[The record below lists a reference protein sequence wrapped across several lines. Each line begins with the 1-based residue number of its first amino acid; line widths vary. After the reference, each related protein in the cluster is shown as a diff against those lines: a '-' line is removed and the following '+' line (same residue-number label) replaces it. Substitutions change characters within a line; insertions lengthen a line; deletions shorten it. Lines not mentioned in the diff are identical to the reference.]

1 MRPLAALTALLCLA
15 ACDERTPADRPAAAA
30 SNEAAAPAPAVKS
43 KTVPAAFQGVWAAT
57 MKDCDKPA
65 ETRLEITAE
74 RLRFYE
80 SSGPVASV
88 EASGPNEILVV
99 VPLTGEG
106 ATSQRS
112 FRYRLLGDGD
122 RLFDVRN
129 GLERARCPTA

>member
-1 MRPLAALTALLCLA
+1 MKALAALTALLCLA
-15 ACDERTPADRPAAAA
+15 ACGEQAPPAQGGGSKAADVPAV
-30 SNEAAAPAPAVKS
+30 VKS

-65 ETRLEITAE
+65 ETRLEITAD

-88 EASGPNEILVV
+88 EASRPDEILIIVA
-99 VPLTGEG
+99 LTGEG

-112 FRYRLLGDGD
+112 FRYRLLGEGD

>member
-15 ACDERTPADRPAAAA
+15 ACGEQTPTATSPNLAD
-30 SNEAAAPAPAVKS
+30 APAVVKS
-43 KTVPAAFQGVWAAT
+43 DTVPVAFHGVWAAT
-57 MKDCDKPA
+57 MKDCDAPA
-65 ETRLEITAE
+65 ETRLEIAAD

-88 EASGPNEILVV
+88 EATGATEILVV
-99 VPLTGEG
+99 VSLSGEG
-106 ATSQRS
+106 ANSRRS

>member
-15 ACDERTPADRPAAAA
+15 ACGEQTP
-30 SNEAAAPAPAVKS
+30 SNQPSATTSKEAAPVVKS
-43 KTVPAAFQGVWAAT
+43 DTVPAAFHGVWAAT
-57 MKDCDKPA
+57 MKDCDRPT
-65 ETRLEITAE
+65 ETRLEIAAD

-88 EASGPNEILVV
+88 EAMSPNEIIIV

-106 ATSQRS
+106 ATSRRS

-129 GLERARCPTA
+129 GLERARCPAA

>member
-1 MRPLAALTALLCLA
+1 MKALAALTALLCLA
-15 ACDERTPADRPAAAA
+15 ACGEPTPSSQPSAT
-30 SNEAAAPAPAVKS
+30 SKQAAPVVKS
-43 KTVPAAFQGVWAAT
+43 DTVPAAFHGVWAAT

-88 EASGPNEILVV
+88 EASRPDEILIIVA
-99 VPLTGEG
+99 LTGEG

-112 FRYRLLGDGD
+112 FRYRLLGEGD